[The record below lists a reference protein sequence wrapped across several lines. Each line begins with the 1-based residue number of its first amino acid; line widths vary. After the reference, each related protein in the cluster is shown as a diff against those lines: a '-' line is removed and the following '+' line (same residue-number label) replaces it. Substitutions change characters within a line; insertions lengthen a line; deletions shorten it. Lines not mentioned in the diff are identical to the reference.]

1 MKIQLSDHF
10 TFQRLLRF
18 VLPSIIM
25 MVFASIYSV
34 VDGLF
39 VSNYVGKDAYTA
51 LNLIWPLLMGMGALG
66 FMIGSGGS
74 AIVSKT
80 LGEGKPTEAKQY
92 FSMLVYVTI
101 IGGMILAALGLI
113 FIRPIAI
120 WMGATETLLPYCIT
134 YASILLVSLTF
145 FMLQNVFQS
154 FFVAAEKPKLGLI
167 VMIAAGVT
175 NMILDYV
182 FIVPLNWGLAGAA
195 VATAISQLVG
205 GLFPILYFAHP
216 NKSLLRLTKPVFQLS
231 ILLKACGNGS
241 SELMTNL
248 SSAIVNILY
257 NLQLMKLAGANGVAA
272 FGTIMYVYFIFIAIF
287 IGYSIGSA
295 PIISYHYGAGNHKEL
310 QNLFRKSMIL
320 MGVFGVVLV
329 ILAELLAAPL
339 SKLFVG
345 YDAELYELT
354 CHAFR
359 FYACSFLV
367 TGFNI
372 FGSAFFTALNNGF
385 ISALISFL
393 RTLLFQVAMIYLLP
407 LLFDLDGIW
416 MAVTAAEILSLAV
429 TIVFF
434 IKQRKNYHYA

>member
-205 GLFPILYFAHP
+205 GLFPILYFARP

-372 FGSAFFTALNNGF
+372 FGSAFFTALNNGV

-393 RTLLFQVAMIYLLP
+393 RTLLFQVAMIHLLP

>member
-101 IGGMILAALGLI
+101 IGGMILSALGLI

-134 YASILLVSLTF
+134 YASILLVSQTF

-167 VMIAAGVT
+167 VMIAAGIT

-205 GLFPILYFAHP
+205 GLFPILYFARL
-216 NKSLLRLTKPVFQLS
+216 NKSLLRFTKPVFQLS

-241 SELMTNL
+241 SELMTNI

-416 MAVTAAEILSLAV
+416 MAVTAAEILSLVV

>member
-101 IGGMILAALGLI
+101 IGGIILSALGLI

-134 YASILLVSLTF
+134 YASILLVSQTF

-216 NKSLLRLTKPVFQLS
+216 NKSLLRFTKPVFQLS

-320 MGVFGVVLV
+320 MGIFGVVLV

-372 FGSAFFTALNNGF
+372 FGSAFFTALNNGV

-416 MAVTAAEILSLAV
+416 MAVTAAEILSLAI

-434 IKQRKNYHYA
+434 ITQRKNYHYA

>member
-205 GLFPILYFAHP
+205 GLFPILYFARP

-241 SELMTNL
+241 SELVL
-248 SSAIVNILY
+248 FH
-257 NLQLMKLAGANGVAA
+257 LQ
-272 FGTIMYVYFIFIAIF
+272 
-287 IGYSIGSA
+287 
-295 PIISYHYGAGNHKEL
+295 
-310 QNLFRKSMIL
+310 
-320 MGVFGVVLV
+320 
-329 ILAELLAAPL
+329 
-339 SKLFVG
+339 
-345 YDAELYELT
+345 
-354 CHAFR
+354 
-359 FYACSFLV
+359 
-367 TGFNI
+367 
-372 FGSAFFTALNNGF
+372 
-385 ISALISFL
+385 
-393 RTLLFQVAMIYLLP
+393 
-407 LLFDLDGIW
+407 
-416 MAVTAAEILSLAV
+416 
-429 TIVFF
+429 
-434 IKQRKNYHYA
+434 

>member
-74 AIVSKT
+74 AIASKT
-80 LGEGKPTEAKQY
+80 LGEGKPPEAKQY

-101 IGGMILAALGLI
+101 IGGIILSALGLI

-205 GLFPILYFAHP
+205 GLFPILYFARP

-231 ILLKACGNGS
+231 ILLKACSNGS

-320 MGVFGVVLV
+320 MGIFGVVLV

-372 FGSAFFTALNNGF
+372 FGSAFFTALNNGV

-416 MAVTAAEILSLAV
+416 MAVTAAEILSLAI

-434 IKQRKNYHYA
+434 ITQRKNYHYA